1 MPSDFLDDR
10 NKQCNSQVSFIKE
23 KLYKQIDKSSRMKV
37 INLET
42 REYEHRLTKWPFF
55 GLGNYALF
63 HSVLMKLYLWVC

>member
-1 MPSDFLDDR
+1 
-10 NKQCNSQVSFIKE
+10 
-23 KLYKQIDKSSRMKV
+23 MKV

-63 HSVLMKLYLWVC
+63 HSVLTYGYVNKAYLYQQHAQNKSQIKFTRFLFFLAIL